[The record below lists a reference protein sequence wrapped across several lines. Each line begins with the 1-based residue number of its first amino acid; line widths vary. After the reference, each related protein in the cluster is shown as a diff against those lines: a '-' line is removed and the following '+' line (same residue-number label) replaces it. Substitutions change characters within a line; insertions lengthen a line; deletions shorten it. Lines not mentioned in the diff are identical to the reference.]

1 MEDTLKLFLFKK
13 QATEGT
19 PETSLLGIDLLECEA
34 GSKIEPDV
42 TMTEIAL
49 VGGGYTQDAAVMG
62 RQKAN
67 VTLICPIRNFG
78 AAASLEEPDW
88 GIALECSRFAK
99 VENNSYYWYSPSNTV
114 TLDGTCWEYSGNLSA
129 SSCLLKKAGNLKFN
143 PKFTFDFAGD
153 TIGKVEFTGVGRDGG
168 APANATQPA
177 VEKNRTAVTP
187 LRTATLTINGDS
199 DYRCLNLEIDFN
211 QDIEASTLPSDST
224 GVGKS
229 YVTTRKA
236 KFTCKVYRDVTGTT
250 DAPAALRA
258 LTSGTLNLTYG
269 SSSNIVIQCGY
280 SQLTK
285 VMPSDE
291 NGVQTYDIEGQ
302 LNRNDFKIGVLGG
315 ATSSSSSSSS
325 SY

>member
-1 MEDTLKLFLFKK
+1 MEDTLKLFLFKL
-13 QATEGT
+13 QGTEGT

-34 GSKIEPDV
+34 GSKVEPDIAV
-42 TMTEIAL
+42 TDIAL
-49 VGGGYTQDAAVMG
+49 VGGGYTQDAAVVG

-78 AAASLEEPDW
+78 AAASQEEPDW
-88 GIALECSRFAK
+88 GIVLECSRFAK
-99 VENNSYYWYSPSNTV
+99 VENNSYYYYTPSNTV
-114 TLDGTCWEYSGNLSA
+114 TKDGTCWEYSGNLSA
-129 SSCLLKKAGNLKFN
+129 TSCLLQKAGNLKFN

-153 TIGKVEFTGVGRDGG
+153 TIGKVEFTGVGRDIE
-168 APANATQPA
+168 APSNATQPA

-187 LRTATLTINGDS
+187 LRSATLTINGDS

-211 QDIEASTLPSDST
+211 QDVEASTLPSDST
-224 GVGKS
+224 GVGKAH
-229 YVTTRKA
+229 VTTRKA

-250 DAPAALRA
+250 DAPAALLA
-258 LTSGTLNLTYG
+258 LTSGALNLTYG
-269 SSSNIVIQCGY
+269 ASSNIVVACGY
-280 SQLTK
+280 SQITK
-285 VMPSDE
+285 VTPSEE

-302 LNRNDFKIGVLGG
+302 LNRNDFSIGVLGG

>member
-1 MEDTLKLFLFKK
+1 MEESLKLFLFKL
-13 QATEGT
+13 QGTEGT
-19 PETSLLGIDLLECEA
+19 PETTLVGIDLLECEA
-34 GSKIEPDV
+34 GSKIEPDIAV
-42 TMTEIAL
+42 TEISL
-49 VGGGYTQDAAVMG
+49 VGGGYTQDAAVVG

-67 VTLICPIRNFG
+67 VTLTCPIRNFG
-78 AAASLEEPDW
+78 AAASQDEPDW
-88 GIALECSRFAK
+88 GIVLECCRFAK

-114 TLDGTCWEYSGNLSA
+114 TLDGTCWEYSGSLGASLS
-129 SSCLLKKAGNLKFN
+129 LLKKAGNLKFS

-153 TIGKVEFTGVGRDGG
+153 TIGKVEFTGMGRDVG

-177 VEKNRTAVTP
+177 AEKNRTAVTP

-211 QDIEASTLPSDST
+211 QDIDASTLHSDGT
-224 GVGKS
+224 GVGKA

-236 KFTCKVYRDVTGTT
+236 KFTCKVYRDVTTTT
-250 DAPAALRA
+250 DPPADLLA
-258 LTSGTLNLTYG
+258 LTSGALNLTYG
-269 SSSNIVIQCGY
+269 ADDNIVVQCGY
-280 SQLTK
+280 SQITK
-285 VMPSDE
+285 VTPSEE
-291 NGVQTYDIEGQ
+291 NGVQTYDLEGQ

>member
-1 MEDTLKLFLFKK
+1 MVDSLKLFLFKL

-19 PETSLLGIDLLECEA
+19 PETSLVGIDLLECEA
-34 GSKIEPDV
+34 GSKIEPDIAI
-42 TMTEIAL
+42 TEIAL
-49 VGGGYTQDAAVMG
+49 VGGGYTQDAAVVG

-78 AAASLEEPDW
+78 VKDSLEEPDW
-88 GIALECSRFAK
+88 GIVLECSKFRK
-99 VENNSYYWYSPSNTV
+99 YENNGYYWYEPSNTV
-114 TLDGTCWEYSGNLSA
+114 TQDGTCWEYSGALGSSLSVV
-129 SSCLLKKAGNLKFN
+129 KKVGNLKFN

-153 TIGKVEFTGVGRDGG
+153 TIGRVEFTGVGRDTG
-168 APANATQPA
+168 APVNATQPA

-187 LRTATLTINGDS
+187 LRSATLTINGDA

-211 QDIEASTLPSDST
+211 QEVEASTLPSDST

-236 KFTCKVYRDVTGTT
+236 KFTYKVYRDVTGTT
-250 DAPAALRA
+250 DPPADLLA
-258 LTSGTLNLTYG
+258 LTSGTLSLVYG
-269 SSSNIVIQCGY
+269 GSNNIRVVCGY
-280 SQLTK
+280 SQITK
-285 VMPSDE
+285 VAPSEE

-302 LNRNDFKIGVLGG
+302 LNRNDFKIGVLG
-315 ATSSSSSSSS
+315 AMSSSSSSSSS